1 MENDDRL
8 IGTPLTRRQ
17 ALATAGRAGLALI
30 GGAFLQ
36 PSKLA
41 EAARRQPKGPY
52 VNVIASPSLTQGP
65 FYVTEH
71 LNRSDLRADSTR
83 PSITNATPL
92 QLSFT
97 LYAGANKDKFLPLPD
112 AQVDVWHVDALGVY
126 SDEPQGLN
134 PEDTKGENFLRGYQM
149 SDSAEKASFR
159 TVFPG
164 WYNGRTTHI
173 HFKVHYL
180 RDGKAPA
187 TFTSQLFVPDD
198 LADRIYASEPYR
210 QRSEFDM
217 HNERDPVFR
226 DQLKD
231 GTRVGKLM
239 TLDPKSANG
248 GGYTADYAIAI
259 VTHPHPPN
267 GGRVRRSV

>member
-1 MENDDRL
+1 MENDDEL
-8 IGTPLTRRQ
+8 VGTLLTRRQ
-17 ALATAGRAGLALI
+17 ALAVAGRAGLILI
-30 GGAFLQ
+30 GGAFLETA
-36 PSKLA
+36 S
-41 EAARRQPKGPY
+41 EAAAHREPARGPY

-71 LNRSDLRADSTR
+71 LNRSDLRGGSTR
-83 PSITNATPL
+83 PSIANAIPL
-92 QLSFT
+92 ALNFT
-97 LYAGANKDKFLPLPD
+97 LYAGANKDEFVPLPG
-112 AQVDVWHVDALGVY
+112 AQVDVWHVDSLGVY
-126 SDEPQGLN
+126 SAEPQGLN
-134 PEDTKGENFLRGYQM
+134 PEDTEGQNFLRGYQT
-149 SDSAEKASFR
+149 SDASGKAGFR

-180 RDGKAPA
+180 RDGKVPA

-198 LADRIYASEPYR
+198 LADSVYQSEPYR
-210 QRSEFDM
+210 PRSDFDM
-217 HNERDPVFR
+217 HNDRDPVYR
-226 DQLKD
+226 DQLRD

-239 TLDPKSANG
+239 TLDLKPASG

-267 GGRVRRSV
+267 GGRARRNA